1 MPQEGRDAK
10 DQVGGLGM
18 TDPPGHTTLR
28 RYLTPEFTKKRL
40 ARLEPLIERIVS
52 ERLDALA
59 AAGPDVDLVHDFA
72 FPVPFE
78 VICELLG
85 PAGGRPGQV
94 PQPGRGPV
102 RPQHRL
108 ARARSTRPATRVTS

>member
-1 MPQEGRDAK
+1 MTGYDEARAVLAAGEDFSNDLAQFVPQEGRDAK

-59 AAGPDVDLVHDFA
+59 AAGP
-72 FPVPFE
+72 
-78 VICELLG
+78 
-85 PAGGRPGQV
+85 
-94 PQPGRGPV
+94 
-102 RPQHRL
+102 
-108 ARARSTRPATRVTS
+108 RSTWCRTSRSRCRSR